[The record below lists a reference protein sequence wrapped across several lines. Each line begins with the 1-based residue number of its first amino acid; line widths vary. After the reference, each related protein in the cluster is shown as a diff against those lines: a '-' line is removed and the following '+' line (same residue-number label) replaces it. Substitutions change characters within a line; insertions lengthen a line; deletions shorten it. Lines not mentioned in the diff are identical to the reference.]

1 MRPLL
6 IISISFLL
14 QGCIILTD
22 VSHSFEQYGTDAL
35 RTNSEFFYVKQS
47 AIGKSSIS
55 YNFNRY
61 GQYLGGGDVK
71 KGCLAD
77 AKSALAMSSPLGAN
91 QAYTNMSID
100 VTKTVTKK
108 HYKGL
113 IGSIFGSI
121 SPYYKIQKITYNT
134 VVSADIIEYGVSPE
148 NMIFPSPGS
157 EAWEQLTENKLGQ
170 LELHE
175 GQSIKYKDIDG
186 GIYQAVVL
194 GYNPSDK
201 SYKIMI
207 EISKGAAKKSN
218 VLPGSYSRII
228 Q

>member
-1 MRPLL
+1 
-6 IISISFLL
+6 
-14 QGCIILTD
+14 
-22 VSHSFEQYGTDAL
+22 
-35 RTNSEFFYVKQS
+35 
-47 AIGKSSIS
+47 
-55 YNFNRY
+55 
-61 GQYLGGGDVK
+61 
-71 KGCLAD
+71 
-77 AKSALAMSSPLGAN
+77 SSPLGAN